1 MTAGIERDPLAGY
14 EAMAEI
20 SGQMLGAARES
31 DWDRFIAEEKR
42 CRDLVADLQT
52 RAQANLSAAER
63 ARKLVLL
70 RKMLSDDAQIRDLAE
85 PWMKHL
91 QDTLETSGNHHRLGE
106 SYGSQP

>member
-42 CRDLVADLQT
+42 CRDLVADLQS

-85 PWMKHL
+85 PWMMRL
-91 QDTLETSGNHHRLGE
+91 QDTLATSGNHRRLGE